1 MASIPGKPSRF
12 IRPLLSDKSYW
23 FDLVKDTTEVDAAS
37 TQLFEFVLL
46 ADSPQ
51 IPQSCFLSTDGNYHP
66 GDLFEKHPDESYVLR
81 GRNDDWIKNANAD
94 SADAKL
100 VIIDLS

>member
-1 MASIPGKPSRF
+1 MT
-12 IRPLLSDKSYW
+12 
-23 FDLVKDTTEVDAAS
+23 DTTQVDGVS

-51 IPQSCFLSTDGNYHP
+51 IPQASFLSTDGNYHP
-66 GDLFEKHPDESYVLR
+66 GDLFEKHPDGSYVLR
-81 GRNDDWIKNANAD
+81 GRNDDWIKTSNAD

-100 VIIDLS
+100 VIILNRLNFEVLKRT